1 MRLGPTD
8 GLNRTVSWNAP
19 VVDKEG
25 NIYLGQELQRSPYV
39 PCRFHGE
46 KVHNGILCG
55 EFMSFDSAGNLRWKV
70 RTDGGT
76 LGAQFTNDGKLVF
89 QTWRGTIYIFDP
101 DLKLDNSGRIISFLN
116 SFPESAKKLMD
127 YPTNEVVTECLYKAQ
142 NDKCITANIVA
153 VSPQTGA
160 IYNTVQGFVKGVR
173 NSFLQR
179 WNYDERTNRVTID
192 SGWNTDA
199 NLIGGCPSSPDISFD
214 GKSLF
219 VHDLDGNIFALDSD
233 SGDTIHTAIIGY
245 VPVGSS
251 TTAPEFDHQDNLV
264 GTYITFQRSMDL
276 ESEFNPYVRIMRYK
290 NNEGYLGGLLGGTQL
305 GV

>member
-1 MRLGPTD
+1 
-8 GLNRTVSWNAP
+8 
-19 VVDKEG
+19 
-25 NIYLGQELQRSPYV
+25 
-39 PCRFHGE
+39 
-46 KVHNGILCG
+46 
-55 EFMSFDSAGNLRWKV
+55 MSFDSAGNLRWKV